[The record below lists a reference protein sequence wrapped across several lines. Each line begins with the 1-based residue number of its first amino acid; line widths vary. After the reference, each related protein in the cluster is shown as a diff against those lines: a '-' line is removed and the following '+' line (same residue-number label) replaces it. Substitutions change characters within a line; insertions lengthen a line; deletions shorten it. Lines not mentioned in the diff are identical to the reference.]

1 MRASFMIMG
10 PGIPKG
16 RALGE
21 VDQRT
26 IAPTL
31 AAIMG
36 AKLSDAEVP
45 ALKF

>member
-1 MRASFMIMG
+1 MRATFLIMG

-21 VDQRT
+21 IDQRA

-36 AKLSDAEVP
+36 ASLASAELP
-45 ALKF
+45 GLRF